1 MTHDEAKTF
10 VRSFE
15 TAWAKRDGE
24 AMQKLWH
31 HDGLLFTPVVDRPVS
46 PHELPKLVAAQ
57 IRIAPDLAWHLL
69 DWAARGSL
77 VYVEWRV
84 TQTIADTQTEWRGM
98 DRFLLEDGRIREE
111 HVFADTTPIRLM
123 AAPNADLERLAAA
136 SSISVSPTP
145 MIRI

>member
-1 MTHDEAKTF
+1 MNHDEAETF

-15 TAWAKRDGE
+15 AAWAVRDGD
-24 AMQKLWH
+24 AMRRLWH
-31 HDGLLFTPVVDRPVS
+31 PDGLLFTPVVDRPIS

-69 DWAARGSL
+69 DWAMRGSL

-84 TQTIADTQTEWRGM
+84 TQTIGGTPTEWRGM

-111 HVFADTTPIRLM
+111 HVFADTTPMRLM
-123 AAPNADLERLAAA
+123 AAPDADRNRLAAA
-136 SSISVSPTP
+136 SKSSVSPTP
-145 MIRI
+145 MIRL